1 MSANLLRTWSLCKNF
16 LARGNNRL
24 DGPRTRRCLLKGCD
38 QRFHPGRHASA
49 KQFNKPL
56 TKRERETVR
65 LTAERRATIRISI
78 IRIFHRSLTSNLR
91 R

>member
-1 MSANLLRTWSLCKNF
+1 
-16 LARGNNRL
+16 
-24 DGPRTRRCLLKGCD
+24 
-38 QRFHPGRHASA
+38 
-49 KQFNKPL
+49 
-56 TKRERETVR
+56 VR